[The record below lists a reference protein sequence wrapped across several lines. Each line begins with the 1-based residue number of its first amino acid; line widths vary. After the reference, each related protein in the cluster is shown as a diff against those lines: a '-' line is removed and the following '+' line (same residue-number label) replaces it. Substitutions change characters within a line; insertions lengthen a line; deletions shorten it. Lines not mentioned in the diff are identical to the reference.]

1 MTTSVAARAPVDA
14 SRRIE
19 LPRGIASVGILA
31 GYAGIVLLLFRQTW
45 GDPAHRVIGGH
56 GDAEESIWYLTW
68 APWALLHGQNP
79 LVTHQM
85 GLPGG
90 VNLMWN
96 TPQTLTALL
105 AWPVTAAAGP
115 VVAYNVMMTLA
126 PVVSGWCA
134 YLVIRRHVPGHLPA
148 ALGGLLYGL
157 SPYVLAHA
165 VGHLNLTTVWV
176 PPLLL
181 LVLEEV
187 LVRQRRSWLV
197 GGAALGVLA
206 TCQLFIAEELLASE
220 ALVAA
225 VAAAVLAVLFRAEVG
240 PRLGHAL
247 RSLAVAGAVALVLG
261 GWAIGI
267 QFLGAQRVQG
277 GVQPPGIYVT
287 DLLNLGVPTNVEG
300 LAPSWALS
308 VSSAFT
314 GNGAEQNG
322 YLGIPLIAVL
332 AMITVRRWDRPLVR
346 VTALTGLAAVV
357 LSLGPSLHVGGR
369 LTHIP
374 LPGALIGHVPVLDN
388 LLPARLM
395 LYAFLLA
402 AVLLAVFVDEM
413 RRRRATAVA
422 GGMVVAAIAVT
433 LFPRLPFP
441 SSAVSTPAFFTG
453 AGVRQIPQDEVA
465 LVAPWVSSP
474 VPDDPMLW
482 QALSGMRF
490 RMPEGYYQGP
500 DRSGHRIYGPVPSTT
515 SAVME
520 AIWARGEVRPLTA
533 ELRLR
538 IAADLDAWSV
548 RDILVGPM
556 PHREE
561 MTAFMTTLTGRAPVE
576 TGGVALWSHVDPRLL
591 AAPPRS
597 GRGSRS
603 SPTPSSPGTAPAPR

>member
-14 SRRIE
+14 SRRLE

-45 GDPAHRVIGGH
+45 GDPAHRIVGGH
-56 GDAEESIWYLTW
+56 GDAEASIWYLTW

-90 VNLMWN
+90 VNLMWH

-134 YLVIRRHVPGHLPA
+134 FLVIRRHVPGHLPA

-157 SPYVLAHA
+157 SPYMLAHS
-165 VGHLNLTTVWV
+165 VGHLNLTMAWV

-187 LVRQRRSWLV
+187 LVRQRRSWVV
-197 GGAALGVLA
+197 GGVALGVLA
-206 TCQLFIAEELLASE
+206 TCQLFISEELLASE
-220 ALVAA
+220 ALIAA

-247 RSLAVAGAVALVLG
+247 RAVAVAGAVVAALG
-261 GWAIGI
+261 GWAIAV
-267 QFLGAQRVQG
+267 QFLGAQRVHG
-277 GVQPPGIYVT
+277 GVQPQGIYVT
-287 DLLNLGVPTNVEG
+287 DLLNLGVPTGVQG

-314 GNGAEQNG
+314 GNGSEQNG
-322 YLGIPLIAVL
+322 YLGIPLLAVL
-332 AMITVRRWDRPLVR
+332 ALVAVRRWDRPLVR
-346 VTALTGLAAVV
+346 VTALTGLVAIV
-357 LSLGPSLHVGGR
+357 LSLGPSLHVAGR
-369 LTHIP
+369 LTHVP
-374 LPGALIGHVPVLDN
+374 LPEALIGHLPVLAN
-388 LLPARLM
+388 MLPGRLM

-413 RRRRATAVA
+413 RRRRATALA
-422 GGMVVAAIAVT
+422 GALVVAAVAIT

-441 SSAVSTPAFFTG
+441 SSPVSAPAFFTG
-453 AGVRQIPQDEVA
+453 AEVRRIPQDEVA
-465 LVAPWVSSP
+465 LVAPYVSSP

-500 DRSGHRIYGPVPSTT
+500 DRDGHRIYGPVPSTT

-520 AIWARGEVRPLTA
+520 AIWARGVARPLTA
-533 ELRLR
+533 ELRR
-538 IAADLDAWSV
+538 GIAADLEAWSV

-561 MTAFMTTLTGRAPVE
+561 MTAFVTALTGRPPVE
-576 TGGVALWSHVDPRLL
+576 RGGVAVWTHVDPRLL
-591 AAPPRS
+591 AAPPR
-597 GRGSRS
+597 G
-603 SPTPSSPGTAPAPR
+603 

>member
-1 MTTSVAARAPVDA
+1 MTTSVAARARVDA
-14 SRRIE
+14 SRRLE
-19 LPRGIASVGILA
+19 LPRGVASVGVLA

-45 GDPAHRVIGGH
+45 ADPAHRIIGGH
-56 GDAEESIWYLTW
+56 GDAEQSIWSLTW

-79 LVTHQM
+79 LITHQI
-85 GLPGG
+85 GLAGG

-105 AWPVTAAAGP
+105 AWPVTAGVGP
-115 VVAYNVMMTLA
+115 VVAYNVMLTLA

-134 YLVIRRHVPGHLPA
+134 YLVIRRHVPGQLPA
-148 ALGGLLYGL
+148 AIGGLLYGV
-157 SPYVLAHA
+157 SPYMLAHA

-187 LVRQRRSWLV
+187 LVRQRRSWMA
-197 GGAALGVLA
+197 GGVALGVLA

-225 VAAAVLAVLFRAEVG
+225 VAAAVLVVLFRAEVG
-240 PRLGHAL
+240 SRLGHAL
-247 RSLAVAGAVALVLG
+247 RSLAVAGAVVAVLG
-261 GWAIGI
+261 GWAIGT
-267 QFLGAQRVQG
+267 QFLGAQRLHG
-277 GVQPPGIYVT
+277 GVVQPPGVYVT
-287 DLLNLGVPTNVEG
+287 DLLNLGVPTNVQG

-308 VSSAFT
+308 VSSAFS

-322 YLGIPLIAVL
+322 YLGIPLLAVL
-332 AMITVRRWDRPLVR
+332 AIVTVRRRDRPLVR

-374 LPGALIGHVPVLDN
+374 LPGALIGHLPVLDN

-402 AVLLAVFVDEM
+402 AVLLAVFVDEV
-413 RRRRATAVA
+413 RRWPATAVA
-422 GGMVVAAIAVT
+422 GALMVAAVAVT

-441 SSAVSTPAFFTG
+441 SSPVSAPAFFTG
-453 AGVRQIPQDEVA
+453 AGVQQIPQDEVA
-465 LVAPWVSSP
+465 LVAPYVTLP
-474 VPDDPMLW
+474 VTDDPMLW

-500 DRSGHRIYGPVPSTT
+500 DRDGHRIYGPLPTTT

-520 AIWARGEVRPLTA
+520 AIRARGEMRPLTA
-533 ELRLR
+533 ELRRR
-538 IAADLDAWSV
+538 IAADLAAWSV

-561 MTAFMTTLTGRAPVE
+561 MTAFMTALTGRPPLE
-576 TGGVALWSHVDPRLL
+576 SGGVAVWTHVDPRLL
-591 AAPPRS
+591 AAPPR
-597 GRGSRS
+597 G
-603 SPTPSSPGTAPAPR
+603 

>member
-14 SRRIE
+14 SRRLE
-19 LPRGIASVGILA
+19 LPRGIASLGVLA
-31 GYAGIVLLLFRQTW
+31 GYAGIALLLFRQTW
-45 GDPAHRVIGGH
+45 GDPAHRIIGGH
-56 GDAEESIWYLTW
+56 GDAEASMWYLAW
-68 APWALLHGQNP
+68 APWALLHGQDP

-85 GLPGG
+85 GGPAG
-90 VNLMWN
+90 VNLMWH

-105 AWPVTAAAGP
+105 AWPVTATAGP

-126 PVVSGWCA
+126 PAVSAWCA

-148 ALGGLLYGL
+148 VLGGLLYGL
-157 SPYVLAHA
+157 SPYMLAHS

-187 LVRQRRSWLV
+187 LVRQRRPWLLS
-197 GGAALGVLA
+197 GLALGVLA
-206 TCQLFIAEELLASE
+206 TCQLFISEELLASE
-220 ALVAA
+220 ALIAA
-225 VAAAVLAVLFRAEVG
+225 IGAMVLAVLFRPEVG

-247 RSLAVAGAVALVLG
+247 RAVAVAALAVGALG

-267 QFLGAQRVQG
+267 QFLGAQRVHG

-287 DLLNLGVPTNVEG
+287 DLLNLGVPTDVQG
-300 LAPSWALS
+300 LAPQWALS
-308 VSSAFT
+308 LSSGFT
-314 GNGAEQNG
+314 GNGSEQNG
-322 YLGIPLIAVL
+322 YLGIPLLALLAAV
-332 AMITVRRWDRPLVR
+332 AWRRRDRPLVR

-357 LSLGPSLHVGGR
+357 LSLGPSLHVAGR
-369 LTHIP
+369 RTHVP
-374 LPGALIGHVPVLDN
+374 LPEALIGHLPVLAN
-388 LLPARLM
+388 LLPSRLM

-402 AVLLAVFVDEM
+402 AVLLAVFVDDI
-413 RRRRATAVA
+413 RGRRATAVA
-422 GGMVVAAIAVT
+422 GAVVLAAVAVT

-441 SSAVSTPAFFTG
+441 SSPVSTPPFFTG

-465 LVAPWVSSP
+465 LVAPYVSSP

-500 DRSGHRIYGPVPSTT
+500 DRNGHRIYGPVPSTT

-520 AIWARGEVRPLTA
+520 AIWATGRAQALST
-533 ELRLR
+533 ELRR
-538 IAADLDAWSV
+538 GIAADLEAWSV

-561 MTAFMTTLTGRAPVE
+561 MTAFMTALTGRPPVE
-576 TGGVALWSHVDPRLL
+576 SGGVALWTNVDPARL
-591 AAPPRS
+591 AATR
-597 GRGSRS
+597 
-603 SPTPSSPGTAPAPR
+603 